1 MEVSILLAKLLGVYL
16 IVVSL
21 AVSLNKELYD
31 RMLKEYAKNP
41 LAYYPFAVVTLI
53 LGLLMVNLHNEWVA
67 GWQVVV
73 TLVAW
78 GTVVKGFIGLVFPSI
93 LVGIAKAF
101 KDRVYYNLAILI
113 ALLIGVYLTY
123 VGFWS

>member
-1 MEVSILLAKLLGVYL
+1 MLAKVTGLFLVIMSMAVAFNMSKYDKMIKDYIKDPMMFYPYAVLSTIIGLVM
-16 IVVSL
+16 IV
-21 AVSLNKELYD
+21 
-31 RMLKEYAKNP
+31 
-41 LAYYPFAVVTLI
+41 
-53 LGLLMVNLHNEWVA
+53 LHSNWVA

-78 GTVVKGFIGLVFPSI
+78 AVFIKGLVGVVAPQVIVSI
-93 LVGIAKAF
+93 IKGF

-113 ALLIGVYLTY
+113 SLLIGVYLTY